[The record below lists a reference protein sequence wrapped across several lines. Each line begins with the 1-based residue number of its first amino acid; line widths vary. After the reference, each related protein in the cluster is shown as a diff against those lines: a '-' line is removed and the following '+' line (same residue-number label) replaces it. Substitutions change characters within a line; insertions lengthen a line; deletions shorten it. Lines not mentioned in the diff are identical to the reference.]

1 MRKSLLL
8 FFLLVVSIV
17 LWKVTEDSEQDQWN
31 DATVEELV
39 SESGEGKIAIN

>member
-8 FFLLVVSIV
+8 FFMLIV
-17 LWKVTEDSEQDQWN
+17 AIVFWKVTETNENEQWN

-39 SESGEGKIAIN
+39 SESGDDKVVIN